1 MSLSFSPRGNVIS
14 DENALQSLRL
24 VSKSLRAFVISE
36 NPMVETTDYRL
47 SVMILLPKLERLDKD
62 PVSPEERT
70 EALERIKVTH
80 THTQKTPYF
89 YFWHGQ
95 TKTAPLLIVTMTY
108 VSFQELK
115 EEEISDP

>member
-80 THTQKTPYF
+80 THTQKDILF
-89 YFWHGQ
+89 LFLAWSD
-95 TKTAPLLIVTMTY
+95 KNC
-108 VSFQELK
+108 SFVNCYNDIRV
-115 EEEISDP
+115 ISGT